1 MIMRSK
7 LFTVFLL
14 ILVVIGTWIYV
25 KKQASYRPDLANQ
38 AESVQLEP
46 AINGVMVKPEV
57 AGLRL
62 IAVVVENHPDARPQ
76 SGLSQADIVYESL
89 TEGGITRF
97 LALFQTSEP
106 EKVGSIRS
114 ARPNF
119 NFIANMLNSAYVH
132 VGGSDMALEQI
143 EGGELKNITDI
154 NEFYNGKL
162 FERDDTKTAPHNA
175 FTSIGKLRQWLQDK
189 NYTKWNKLEIA
200 KFDEQP
206 NIEGLTTAT
215 QLEIPFSTPSYKV
228 SYNFN
233 TETKQYRRYMN
244 GSAHLDA
251 TNKQSITPTTI
262 LLQFADADYL
272 PVKDTTSV
280 NLNLKGQGTLI
291 AFHSGITVTGK
302 WKYQN
307 GKVEYYSKDGS
318 LLVLPRGQIW
328 IELLPKDMI
337 NKVTWK

>member
-46 AINGVMVKPEV
+46 AINGVMVKPEI
-57 AGLRL
+57 AQLRP

-97 LALFQTSEP
+97 LALFQTNEP
-106 EKVGSIRS
+106 EKVGSVRS

-119 NFIANMLNSAYVH
+119 NFLANMWYAAYVH

-162 FERDDTKTAPHNA
+162 FERDNNKTAPHNA
-175 FTSIGKLRQWLQDK
+175 FTSISKLRQWLKDRGSV
-189 NYTKWNKLEIA
+189 KWEKLEIA
-200 KFDEQP
+200 KFEEQP
-206 NIEGLTTAT
+206 SIEGLTSAT
-215 QLEIPFSTPSYKV
+215 QIEIPFSTPSYKV
-228 SYNFN
+228 SYNFD
-233 TETKQYRRYMN
+233 TGTKKYSRNMN

-251 TNKQSITPTTI
+251 TNKNPITPSTVI
-262 LLQFADADYL
+262 LQFADAEYL

-280 NLNLKGQGTLI
+280 NLNMKGQGTVI
-291 AFHSGITVTGK
+291 VFHSGITMTGK

-307 GKVEYYSKDGS
+307 GKIEYYSKDGS
-318 LLVLPRGQIW
+318 LLTLPRGQIW
-328 IELLPKDMI
+328 VELLPKDMI
-337 NKVTWK
+337 NKISWN